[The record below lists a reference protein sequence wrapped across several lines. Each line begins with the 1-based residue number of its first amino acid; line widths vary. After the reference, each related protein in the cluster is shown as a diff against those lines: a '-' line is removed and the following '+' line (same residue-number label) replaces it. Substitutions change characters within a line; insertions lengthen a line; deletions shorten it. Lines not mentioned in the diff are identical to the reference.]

1 MALSLSRYVWPYGQ
15 SLASLFKERSQKER
29 EMSIAM
35 TTMPGNL
42 LSTEDVVIEILS
54 RLPVK
59 NLLRCK
65 CVCKSWHAII
75 TSPNFISKHLRN
87 YYDKS
92 DSDCLLVQN
101 CVSQAGELES
111 LELLLDETPRVLSY
125 DSLHMMPFHSPFL
138 CGPCDGIFYM
148 YRYYSDFRA
157 LWNPAINE
165 LRYLPPIPNPPSS
178 FSYSPQY
185 DAYGFGLH
193 PVTKDYEV
201 VALKDLW
208 REKEEERGRRYPL
221 RVFVYSSSTDSWRH
235 WGDLSRYYNLQ
246 NNKCYICMDGVFFWL
261 GSYEISGISPEV
273 IISFDMATEIC
284 QEIQQPD
291 YCRSSNDSKSLA
303 TYHDSLALVVLQEM
317 FLHMWTLNEGCWIKK
332 VSIGPLPQISRP
344 IGHWKSNKLIL
355 VSVSGEL
362 ILCDPSTQEISD
374 LEFIGCSQCVGVFD
388 YKESLVLVN
397 NGNGCAKHNQ
407 KADTES
413 SFLISSSSCTQNA
426 SNEECVLMESYYDGS
441 YVESITSLFD

>member
-1 MALSLSRYVWPYGQ
+1 
-15 SLASLFKERSQKER
+15 
-29 EMSIAM
+29 
-35 TTMPGNL
+35 
-42 LSTEDVVIEILS
+42 
-54 RLPVK
+54 
-59 NLLRCK
+59 
-65 CVCKSWHAII
+65 
-75 TSPNFISKHLRN
+75 
-87 YYDKS
+87 
-92 DSDCLLVQN
+92 
-101 CVSQAGELES
+101 
-111 LELLLDETPRVLSY
+111 
-125 DSLHMMPFHSPFL
+125 MPFHSPYL

-148 YRYYSDFRA
+148 YGYFYDFRA

-165 LRYLPPIPNPPSS
+165 LRYLPPMPNPPSS

-201 VALKDLW
+201 VVLKDQW
-208 REKEEERGRRYPL
+208 REKGEESGGTYPL

-235 WGDLSRYYNLQ
+235 WGDLSRYYHLQ

-261 GSYEISGISPEV
+261 GSYEISGINPEV

-291 YCRSSNDSKSLA
+291 YCRSNDCKSLA
-303 TYHDSLALVVLQEM
+303 TYHDSLALLVLQEM

-332 VSIGPLPQISRP
+332 VSIGPLPQIAYP

-362 ILCDPSTQEISD
+362 ILCDPRTQEISG
-374 LEFIGCSQCVGVFD
+374 LGFTRWSRCVGVFD
-388 YKESLVLVN
+388 YKESLVLVS
-397 NGNGCAKHNQ
+397 NGNGCARHNQ

-413 SFLISSSSCTQNA
+413 NFLISSSSFTQNA
-426 SNEECVLMESYYDGS
+426 SNEECIPMESHHDETIS
-441 YVESITSLFD
+441 SLFD

>member
-1 MALSLSRYVWPYGQ
+1 
-15 SLASLFKERSQKER
+15 
-29 EMSIAM
+29 
-35 TTMPGNL
+35 
-42 LSTEDVVIEILS
+42 
-54 RLPVK
+54 
-59 NLLRCK
+59 
-65 CVCKSWHAII
+65 
-75 TSPNFISKHLRN
+75 
-87 YYDKS
+87 
-92 DSDCLLVQN
+92 
-101 CVSQAGELES
+101 
-111 LELLLDETPRVLSY
+111 
-125 DSLHMMPFHSPFL
+125 
-138 CGPCDGIFYM
+138 
-148 YRYYSDFRA
+148 
-157 LWNPAINE
+157 
-165 LRYLPPIPNPPSS
+165 
-178 FSYSPQY
+178 
-185 DAYGFGLH
+185 
-193 PVTKDYEV
+193 
-201 VALKDLW
+201 
-208 REKEEERGRRYPL
+208 
-221 RVFVYSSSTDSWRH
+221 
-235 WGDLSRYYNLQ
+235 
-246 NNKCYICMDGVFFWL
+246 
-261 GSYEISGISPEV
+261 
-273 IISFDMATEIC
+273 MATEIC

>member
-15 SLASLFKERSQKER
+15 SLAPLFKERSQKER

-42 LSTEDVVIEILS
+42 LSTEDV
-54 RLPVK
+54 
-59 NLLRCK
+59 
-65 CVCKSWHAII
+65 
-75 TSPNFISKHLRN
+75 
-87 YYDKS
+87 
-92 DSDCLLVQN
+92 N

-138 CGPCDGIFYM
+138 CGPCDGIFY
-148 YRYYSDFRA
+148 
-157 LWNPAINE
+157 I
-165 LRYLPPIPNPPSS
+165 
-178 FSYSPQY
+178 PQY

-201 VALKDLW
+201 VVLKDLW
-208 REKEEERGRRYPL
+208 REKEEERGGTYPL

-291 YCRSSNDSKSLA
+291 YCRSNDSKSLA

-413 SFLISSSSCTQNA
+413 SL
-426 SNEECVLMESYYDGS
+426 
-441 YVESITSLFD
+441 